1 MVIKGISSSISPPLH
16 QHMQPHTH
24 TKVQRTGTST
34 SSQVHESDTTCK
46 SPYAYQMFASTK
58 TVDRKFNTK
67 AIPQQKKLQ
76 NRKAHLYKAHTHA
89 CVERD
94 GPTMKGIILHTRKQN

>member
-67 AIPQQKKLQ
+67 AIPQQKNKKIGKPTSTKL
-76 NRKAHLYKAHTHA
+76 T
-89 CVERD
+89 
-94 GPTMKGIILHTRKQN
+94 HTRVWKEMGLR